1 MPNIKV
7 KSNGCYDG
15 IWGEPMEELVVHMKG
30 IVKERGKLRI
40 GPMDLDIPKG
50 YVTAIVGSNG
60 SGKSTLMNMVMQII
74 HPDQGQIELL
84 GHTLAGDHQ
93 WELKRRIGYVQ
104 EQSWNDQNG
113 DTLEQIV
120 NQMKYWY
127 PTWNQAL
134 YERLVTV
141 FEIDPKQRLGKM
153 SKGTRRK
160 CEFIIGF
167 VHEPDL
173 LLLDEPS
180 SGLDPLSWKIMLD
193 EIRAYMDRGERAVLL
208 ASHIIDEVKRLADY
222 VVFMHRGKL
231 LGKYEKDQLMDDWK
245 ALWVEAGPELNCE
258 SLRRLGGVMALENEG
273 RNVVKIV
280 TLDVTLTEKALEQ
293 AGLRILRTG
302 GVELDEILT
311 YLIQQS

>member
-1 MPNIKV
+1 
-7 KSNGCYDG
+7 
-15 IWGEPMEELVVHMKG
+15 MENMVVRMKG
-30 IVKERGKLRI
+30 IVKERGTLQI
-40 GPMDLDIPKG
+40 GPMDLDFPSG

-60 SGKSTLMNMVMQII
+60 SGKSTLMNMMMQLV

-84 GHTLAGDHQ
+84 GHTLAGEHQ
-93 WELKRRIGYVQ
+93 WELKKRIGYVM
-104 EQSWNDQNG
+104 EKSWNDQNA
-113 DTLEQIV
+113 DTLERIV
-120 NQMKYWY
+120 TEMKYWY

-134 YERLVTV
+134 YERMVDV
-141 FEIDPKQRLGKM
+141 FEIDPKQRFGKM

-167 VHEPDL
+167 VHEPEL

-180 SGLDPLSWKIMLD
+180 SGLDPLSWKFMLD
-193 EIRAYMDRGERAVLL
+193 EIRAYMDRGDRAVIL

-222 VVFMHRGKL
+222 VVFMHKGKL
-231 LGKYEKDQLMDDWK
+231 LGRYEKDQLIDDWK
-245 ALWVEAGPELNCE
+245 ALWVEASPEVVDRV
-258 SLRRLGGVMALENEG
+258 SLRRLGGVMALENES

-280 TLDVTLTEKALEQ
+280 TLDVSMTEMALEQ
-293 AGLRILRTG
+293 AGLRVLRTG